1 MIHQREQNMQNTKTV
16 QLTHIQ
22 EENIKD
28 ILLKLKWRE
37 EKSNN
42 EYVKLRMKSY
52 LGSAA
57 MLYTS
62 GKLVLQGNEDFSNI
76 LGEASEVGN
85 KTLVPHLGVDE
96 VGKGDYFG
104 PLVVVSCFVDSEN
117 VKLFESVG
125 VGDSK
130 KFSDKKIM
138 EMYEQ
143 LKNYEYYYASVVMPS
158 EYSEL
163 QKETGNVAILLARQH
178 SKVIE
183 MGLGD
188 LKSKNIECN
197 TVVIDQFSN
206 SKSRILN
213 ELGKFGK
220 VAEIEQ
226 FHKGESDIA
235 VAAASVLAR
244 GVFLE
249 EMEKMCKAFN
259 FDFPKG
265 ATHVIGKGREFVK
278 KFGMDELRN
287 VAKIS
292 FKTTKDVRI

>member
-1 MIHQREQNMQNTKTV
+1 MQNTKT
-16 QLTHIQ
+16 
-22 EENIKD
+22 
-28 ILLKLKWRE
+28 ILLDKDKRESFKKTLLNLKWRE

-42 EYVKLRMKSY
+42 EYIVWRMKSY
-52 LGSAA
+52 LGSVA

-62 GKLVLQGNEDFSNI
+62 GKLVLQGNEDFSDIVN
-76 LGEASEVGN
+76 ESS
-85 KTLVPHLGVDE
+85 KTDEPIIPHLGVDE

-104 PLVVVSCFVDSEN
+104 PLVVVSCFVNSDNLEIFQN
-117 VKLFESVG
+117 IG

-138 EMYEQ
+138 DMYSQ
-143 LKNYEYYYASVVMPS
+143 LRDYEYYYASIVTPR
-158 EYSEL
+158 EYNEL
-163 QKETGNVAILLARQH
+163 QSGLKNVAILLARQH

-206 SKSRILN
+206 SKARILN
-213 ELGKFGK
+213 ELGKLGQR
-220 VAEIEQ
+220 AIIDQ
-226 FHKGESDIA
+226 HHKGESDIA
-235 VAAASVLAR
+235 VAAASVIAR
-244 GVFLE
+244 GIFVE
-249 EMEKMCKAFN
+249 EMDRLSNAYG

-265 ATHVIGKGREFVK
+265 ASNVIGKGREFVK
-278 KFGMDELRN
+278 KYGKEELFN

-292 FKTTKDVRI
+292 FKTTSACLSE

>member
-1 MIHQREQNMQNTKTV
+1 MQNTKTV
-16 QLTHIQ
+16 QLNS
-22 EENIKD
+22 EEKEKVTKV
-28 ILLKLKWRE
+28 LLDLGWKM

-42 EYVKLRMKSY
+42 EYVTTRMRSY
-52 LGSAA
+52 LGSIA
-57 MLYTS
+57 MFYTS

-76 LGEASEVGN
+76 FKEAEKDS
-85 KTLVPHLGVDE
+85 TIVPHLGVDE

-104 PLVVVSCFVDSEN
+104 PLVVVSCFVNNESLE
-117 VKLFESVG
+117 LFKKVG

-143 LKNYEYYYASVVMPS
+143 LKDYPYYYASVVMPE
-158 EYSEL
+158 EYNEL
-163 QKETGNVAILLARQH
+163 DEEIGNVAILLARQH

-206 SKSRILN
+206 TKKRILN
-213 ELGKFGK
+213 ELGKLGQG
-220 VAEIEQ
+220 ADIQQ

-235 VAAASVLAR
+235 VAAASVIAR
-244 GVFLE
+244 GIFVD
-249 EMEKMCKAFN
+249 EMEKLCNAYS

-265 ATHVIGKGREFVK
+265 ASNVIDKGRQFVK
-278 KFGMDELRN
+278 LYGKEALHL
-287 VAKIS
+287 VAKVS
-292 FKTTKDVRI
+292 FRTTSSCLSE

>member
-1 MIHQREQNMQNTKTV
+1 MQNTKTV
-16 QLTHIQ
+16 QLNS
-22 EENIKD
+22 EEKEKVTKV
-28 ILLKLKWRE
+28 LLDLGWKM

-42 EYVKLRMKSY
+42 EYVTTRMRSY
-52 LGSAA
+52 LGSIA
-57 MLYTS
+57 MFYTS

-76 LGEASEVGN
+76 FKEAQKDS
-85 KTLVPHLGVDE
+85 TIVPHLGVDE

-104 PLVVVSCFVDSEN
+104 PLVVVSCFVNNESLE
-117 VKLFESVG
+117 LFKKVG

-143 LKNYEYYYASVVMPS
+143 LKDYPYYYASVVMPE
-158 EYSEL
+158 EYNEL
-163 QKETGNVAILLARQH
+163 DEEIGNVAILLARQH

-206 SKSRILN
+206 TKKRILN
-213 ELGKFGK
+213 ELGKLGQG
-220 VAEIEQ
+220 ADIQQ

-235 VAAASVLAR
+235 VAAASVIAR
-244 GVFLE
+244 GIFVD
-249 EMEKMCKAFN
+249 EMEKLCNAYS

-265 ATHVIGKGREFVK
+265 ASNVIDKGRQFVK
-278 KFGMDELRN
+278 LYGKEALHL
-287 VAKIS
+287 VAKVS
-292 FKTTKDVRI
+292 FRTTSSCLSE